1 MLAIYHWGSQIN
13 SIIFPPFSR
22 DDGSTVPVRIYTP
35 KDKLQLAVHALHV
48 QMHVLKVYE
57 DLYDIRYQLPK
68 LDCIAIPDFVTGAM
82 EQWGLITYRIGLK

>member
-1 MLAIYHWGSQIN
+1 
-13 SIIFPPFSR
+13 
-22 DDGSTVPVRIYTP
+22 VRIYTP